1 MSDLASRLALGA
13 YGALSYA
20 AQPFS
25 GLFLRARV
33 RKGKEIKER
42 LRERYGFASKDA
54 LSNSRSGS
62 YVWVHAASMGE
73 TKAVLPLIKRLT
85 DMHFRVIFTTVTVT
99 AAKIASVELPK
110 GAVHQFAPL
119 DLKPFISRFLR
130 TWQPALAVFVE
141 SELWPNTM
149 TELTKRHIPQVLVNA
164 RMSERS
170 FTRWKR
176 IGTVTHALFDNIN
189 LCIAQTEIDAARF
202 AELGVQGVIN
212 GGNLKFDSDI
222 PEIDEIALSRLQ
234 AAIGGRRIWLAASTH
249 EREEMIV
256 AKAHMHLKR
265 TFPDLLTIVVPRH
278 PDRATEIMGSLNS
291 LKLNVI
297 QRSKNELPVLTDDIY
312 VADTIG
318 ELGLFYSLSP
328 CSLVGGSLVP
338 HGGQNPI
345 EPARLGSAIVHG
357 PNVGNFANIYEA
369 LDQQGGCA
377 CVKNSE
383 ELVRNVADIL
393 TNRGRSEQMTQAAE
407 QALKGFGGALG
418 RTHNALMPF
427 LRPLIVSG
435 RLADA
440 DADARYVASE

>member
-1 MSDLASRLALGA
+1 MADLTSRLALGI

-25 GLFLRARV
+25 GLFLRARA
-33 RKGKEIKER
+33 RRGKEIKER
-42 LRERYGFASKDA
+42 LPERYGFASKEVLPKSD
-54 LSNSRSGS
+54 NGS
-62 YVWVHAASMGE
+62 YVWVHAASIGE

-85 DMHFRVIFTTVTVT
+85 DMRFQVIFTTVTVT

-119 DLKPFISRFLR
+119 DLKPFVSRFLK

-141 SELWPNTM
+141 SELWPNMM

-170 FTRWKR
+170 FARWRK
-176 IGTVTHALFDNIN
+176 IGSITHSLFDNVN
-189 LCIAQTEIDAARF
+189 LCIAQTEEDVARF
-202 AELGVQGVIN
+202 SELGVQGVIN
-212 GGNLKFDSDI
+212 GGNLKFDSDM
-222 PEIDEIALSRLQ
+222 PEIDVIAFSRLQ
-234 AAIGGRRIWLAASTH
+234 SAIGGRRIWLAASTH
-249 EREEMIV
+249 DQEEMIV

-278 PDRATEIMGSLNS
+278 PDRADEIVSSLAN
-291 LKLNVI
+291 LNLNVV
-297 QRSKNELPVLTDDIY
+297 QRSHNEMPKLTDDIY
-312 VADTIG
+312 IADTIG

-357 PNVGNFANIYEA
+357 PNVDNFANIFIA
-369 LDQQGGCA
+369 LAQEGGCV

-383 ELVRNVADIL
+383 ELVRHVADIL
-393 TNRGRSEQMTQAAE
+393 ANRDRNEQMTQAAS
-407 QALKGFGGALG
+407 QALQGLGGALE
-418 RTHNALMPF
+418 RTHNALMPY
-427 LRPLIVSG
+427 LRPLILSG

-440 DADARYVASE
+440 DARYVAGE

>member
-1 MSDLASRLALGA
+1 MSDIASRLALGV
-13 YGALSYA
+13 YGTLSYA

-42 LRERYGFASKDA
+42 LKERYGFASKEV
-54 LSNSRSGS
+54 LSNIDNGP
-62 YVWVHAASMGE
+62 YVWVHAASIGE

-85 DMHFRVIFTTVTVT
+85 DMRFQVIFTTVTVT

-119 DLKPFISRFLR
+119 DLKPFIARFLK

-170 FTRWKR
+170 FARWKK
-176 IGTVTHALFDNIN
+176 IGSITHALFDNVN
-189 LCIAQTEIDAARF
+189 LCIAQTEQDAARF
-202 AELGVQGVIN
+202 SELGVQGVIN

-234 AAIGGRRIWLAASTH
+234 SAIGGRRIWLAASTH
-249 EREEMIV
+249 DREEMIV

-265 TFPDLLTIVVPRH
+265 VFPDLLTIVVPRH
-278 PDRATEIMGSLNS
+278 PDRAEEIVDSLIG
-291 LKLNVI
+291 LKLNMV
-297 QRSKNELPVLTDDIY
+297 QRSNGELPKQTDDIY
-312 VADTIG
+312 IADTIG

-357 PNVGNFANIYEA
+357 PNVDNFANIFAA
-369 LDQQGGCA
+369 LGQQGGCV

-383 ELVRNVADIL
+383 ELVRHVADIL
-393 TNRGRSEQMTQAAE
+393 ANRDRSEQMTQAAG
-407 QALKGFGGALG
+407 QAMKGFGGALE

-427 LRPLIVSG
+427 LRPLILSG

-440 DADARYVASE
+440 DARYVAGE

>member
-1 MSDLASRLALGA
+1 MSDLTSRLALGT
-13 YGALSYA
+13 YGVLSYA

-25 GLFLRARV
+25 GLFLRGRV
-33 RKGKEIKER
+33 TRGKEIKER
-42 LRERYGFASKDA
+42 LRERYGIASKEV
-54 LSNSRSGS
+54 RSDNHNGL
-62 YVWVHAASMGE
+62 YVWVHAASIGE

-85 DMHFRVIFTTVTVT
+85 DMRFQVIFTTVTVT

-110 GAVHQFAPL
+110 GAIHQFAPL
-119 DLKPFISRFLR
+119 DLKPYIARFLK

-149 TELTKRHIPQVLVNA
+149 TELSKRNIPQVLVNA

-170 FTRWKR
+170 FGRWKK
-176 IGTVTHALFDNIN
+176 IGSVTHALFDNIN
-189 LCIAQTEIDAARF
+189 LCIAQTQEDAARF
-202 AELGVQGVIN
+202 SELGVQGVVN

-234 AAIGGRRIWLAASTH
+234 TAIGGRRIWLAASTH
-249 EREEMIV
+249 DREELIV

-265 TFPDLLTIVVPRH
+265 TFPDLLTIIVPRH
-278 PDRATEIMGSLNS
+278 PHRADEIVSSLAN
-291 LKLNVI
+291 LNLNLV
-297 QRSKNELPVLTDDIY
+297 QRSNNELPSQTDDIY
-312 VADTIG
+312 IADTIG

-345 EPARLGSAIVHG
+345 EPARLGCAIVHG
-357 PNVGNFANIYEA
+357 PNVDNFANIFAA
-369 LDQQGGCA
+369 LSRQGGCV

-383 ELVRNVADIL
+383 ELVRHVADIL
-393 TNRGRSEQMTQAAE
+393 GNRDRSEQMTQAAD
-407 QALKGFGGALG
+407 QALKGFGGALE

-427 LRPLIVSG
+427 LRPLILSG

-440 DADARYVASE
+440 DAQYVAGE

>member
-1 MSDLASRLALGA
+1 MSDLASRLALSA

-25 GLFLRARV
+25 GLFLRARA
-33 RKGKEIKER
+33 RKGKEIRER
-42 LRERYGFASKDA
+42 LRERYGFASKEA
-54 LSNSRSGS
+54 LSNSQNGS
-62 YVWVHAASMGE
+62 YVWVHAASIGE

-85 DMHFRVIFTTVTVT
+85 DMRFQVIFTTVTVT

-119 DLKPFISRFLR
+119 DLKPFISRFLK
-130 TWQPALAVFVE
+130 TWQPSLAVFVE

-149 TELTKRHIPQVLVNA
+149 TELSKRHIPQVLVNA

-170 FTRWKR
+170 FARWKK
-176 IGTVTHALFDNIN
+176 IGSVAHALFDNVN
-189 LCIAQTEIDAARF
+189 LCIAQTEEDAARF

-222 PEIDEIALSRLQ
+222 PEIDEIAFSRLQ
-234 AAIGGRRIWLAASTH
+234 TAIGGRRIWLAASTH
-249 EREEMIV
+249 DREELIV

-278 PDRATEIMGSLNS
+278 PDRATEIMNS
-291 LKLNVI
+291 LSNLKLSVV
-297 QRSKNELPVLTDDIY
+297 QRSNNALPSPTDDIY
-312 VADTIG
+312 IADTIG

-357 PNVGNFANIYEA
+357 PNVDNFAYIFDA
-369 LDQQGGCA
+369 LAQEGGCV

-383 ELVRNVADIL
+383 ELVRHVADIL
-393 TNRGRSEQMTQAAE
+393 TNRGRSEQMTQAAD
-407 QALKGFGGALG
+407 QALKGLGGALE

-427 LRPLIVSG
+427 LHPLIISG

-440 DADARYVASE
+440 DARYVAGE

>member
-25 GLFLRARV
+25 GMFLRARA

-42 LRERYGFASKDA
+42 LRERYGFASKEVLTSSHNA
-54 LSNSRSGS
+54 S
-62 YVWVHAASMGE
+62 YVWVHAASIGE

-85 DMHFRVIFTTVTVT
+85 DMRFQVIFTTVTVT

-119 DLKPFISRFLR
+119 DLKPFVTRFLK
-130 TWQPALAVFVE
+130 TWKPALAVFVE

-170 FTRWKR
+170 FARWKK
-176 IGTVTHALFDNIN
+176 IGSVTHALFDNVN
-189 LCIAQTEIDAARF
+189 LCIAQTEEDAARF
-202 AELGVQGVIN
+202 AELGVQGVTN
-212 GGNLKFDSDI
+212 GGNLKFDADI
-222 PEIDEIALSRLQ
+222 PEIDEMALARLQ
-234 AAIGGRRIWLAASTH
+234 SAIGGRRIWLAASTH
-249 EREEMIV
+249 DREELIV

-278 PDRATEIMGSLNS
+278 PHRAEEIVKSIDDLNLS
-291 LKLNVI
+291 VI
-297 QRSKNELPVLTDDIY
+297 QRSKNELPAPTDDIY
-312 VADTIG
+312 IADTIG

-357 PNVGNFANIYEA
+357 PNVNNFANIFDA
-369 LDQQGGCA
+369 LGQHGGCV

-383 ELVRNVADIL
+383 ELVRHVADIL
-393 TNRGRSEQMTQAAE
+393 SNRGRSEQMTQAADL
-407 QALKGFGGALG
+407 ALKGLGGALE

-427 LRPLIVSG
+427 LRPMIVSG

-440 DADARYVASE
+440 DARYVAGE

>member
-1 MSDLASRLALGA
+1 MPDIASRLALGV
-13 YGALSYA
+13 YGAVSYA

-25 GLFLRARV
+25 GLYLRARAH
-33 RKGKEIKER
+33 KGKEIKGR
-42 LRERYGFASKDA
+42 LKERYGVASKEVLPNDH
-54 LSNSRSGS
+54 NGS
-62 YVWVHAASMGE
+62 YVWVHAASIGE

-85 DMHFRVIFTTVTVT
+85 DMRFKVIFTTITVT
-99 AAKIASVELPK
+99 AANIASVELPK

-119 DLKPFISRFLR
+119 DLKPFVSRFLK

-149 TELTKRHIPQVLVNA
+149 TELSKRHIPQVLVNA
-164 RMSERS
+164 RMSELS
-170 FTRWKR
+170 FSRWKK
-176 IGTVTHALFDNIN
+176 IGSITHALFDNVN
-189 LCIAQTEIDAARF
+189 LCIAQTEQDAARF
-202 AELGVQGVIN
+202 SELGVQGVIN

-234 AAIGGRRIWLAASTH
+234 AALGGRRIWLAASTH
-249 EREEMIV
+249 DREEMIV

-278 PDRATEIMGSLNS
+278 PHRADEIMNSIAGLN
-291 LKLNVI
+291 LNVV
-297 QRSKNELPVLTDDIY
+297 QRSKNELPSQSDDIY
-312 VADTIG
+312 IADTIG
-318 ELGLFYSLSP
+318 ELGLFYSLST

-345 EPARLGSAIVHG
+345 EPARLGCAIVHG
-357 PNVGNFANIYEA
+357 PNVDNFANIFAA
-369 LDQQGGCA
+369 LAQHGGCV

-383 ELVRNVADIL
+383 ELVRHVSDIL
-393 TNRGRSEQMTQAAE
+393 ANRARSEQMTQAANK
-407 QALKGFGGALG
+407 ALKGFGGALE

-427 LRPLIVSG
+427 LRPLILSG

-440 DADARYVASE
+440 DARYVAGE